1 MFCETYIPVLYLVG
15 QKKTT
20 CSRIFTK
27 MTSAHHD
34 VVVDES
40 FAITCRFEVGILFG
54 AGDPYVPHTPPGL
67 IELHVHRV
75 HT

>member
-1 MFCETYIPVLYLVG
+1 
-15 QKKTT
+15 
-20 CSRIFTK
+20 